1 MESNWRYRC
10 NHRSSN
16 CSSCDP
22 RRVAFADES
31 HSQVPSACFILLE
44 TNVRSDGH
52 TSCANHTDLKF
63 SIIVLAVLHI
73 TTLSEFTTSNNPG
86 VALAL
91 PSVYLQVELF
101 YALLSSAIPALNRWL
116 RNFDTSMG
124 TTWTSAYGSQ
134 QYGSNDRADKSV
146 GQSYRMDSINNSKLR
161 PDGPQQDNNA
171 FTPGNREYIA
181 SCMHGNNADGHSNHS
196 HDDRSTSSED
206 MIIRKSVGWKVTYE
220 DHKSPVGHA
229 I

>member
-1 MESNWRYRC
+1 MYVLTDIPL
-10 NHRSSN
+10 HH
-16 CSSCDP
+16 
-22 RRVAFADES
+22 F
-31 HSQVPSACFILLE
+31 
-44 TNVRSDGH
+44 
-52 TSCANHTDLKF
+52 HTDLKF
-63 SIIVLAVLHI
+63 SLIVLAILHI
-73 TTLSEFTTSNNPG
+73 TTLSEFTTSQNPG

-134 QYGSNDRADKSV
+134 QYGSTGRADKSV

-161 PDGPQQDNNA
+161 PEGSQQLDNNA
-171 FTPGNREYIA
+171 FTPGNREYLA
-181 SCMHGNNADGHSNHS
+181 SCMHGNNADGRSNHS
-196 HDDRSTSSED
+196 QDDRSTSSED
-206 MIIRKSVGWKVTYE
+206 MIIRKSVGWQVTYE
-220 DHKSPVGHA
+220 GRDSSAGRA